1 MSGLKVMLRAAIR
14 ANAAD
19 ARAPYYLGNLLY
31 DWQPEEATKLW
42 EASAKIDPNFA
53 ITHRNLA
60 IAYMHRKQGRG
71 LQDAIAQMEKAVSL
85 DRKYASHF
93 TELDELYEQAGVA
106 IDKRLPL
113 FEKNRQTVLQRD
125 DSSNR
130 WIALKIAAGK
140 YDEAIELMKS
150 KTFAA
155 VEGANLNV
163 PEHWTD
169 AHLLRGQ
176 ARLNAKRY
184 KEALADFDAALHLPA
199 NLPAGL
205 GFAEGS
211 GGAARAAEIA
221 WWTGEAYEA
230 TGDREKASAAWQ
242 RGATAGSP
250 ERRWR
255 RGPMTPSSQS
265 YYQALCLQKVGQN
278 EKATAQLK
286 GLVDAGRGM
295 LGDSA
300 RLRVARGH
308 YLAGLGY
315 VGLNDREKGRAELQE
330 AVTMSPDLV
339 GARSAL
345 GWLTNE

>member
-1 MSGLKVMLRAAIR
+1 LPFFKVQAGPAPRDRGNCVLIGKIPGRQVVMVYRRIFPALLSHCIFLAFGLPAARAETGGTAQ
-14 ANAAD
+14 NAAESKSD
-19 ARAPYYLGNLLY
+19 SASPFAPARKLL
-31 DWQPEEATKLW
+31 QL
-42 EASAKIDPNFA
+42 
-53 ITHRNLA
+53 
-60 IAYMHRKQGRG
+60 
-71 LQDAIAQMEKAVSL
+71 
-85 DRKYASHF
+85 
-93 TELDELYEQAGVA
+93 
-106 IDKRLPL
+106 
-113 FEKNRQTVLQRD
+113 
-125 DSSNR
+125 
-130 WIALKIAAGK
+130 GK